1 VEYLLPALAIVAG
14 CALAVAIAAWV
25 ISGYRD
31 RKLVREAA
39 EWPTTEARVETG
51 ELESVHESGKAVLPT
66 FAFSYQAGGESYSGK
81 FALLPKRAFF
91 PTEARHVFIESLIA
105 GMIGRKMMIRC
116 NPRQPEMWFIPD
128 EMIDGCK
135 VEQRIGFHMIRDYSP
150 SD

>member
-1 VEYLLPALAIVAG
+1 VEYLLPAIAVVAG
-14 CALAVAIAAWV
+14 CALAVAIGAWV

-51 ELESVHESGKAVLPT
+51 KLEGVRESGKIVLPT
-66 FAFSYQAGGESYSGK
+66 FAFSYRAGEDCYSGK

-91 PTEARHVFIESLIA
+91 PTEGRHAFIESLIA
-105 GMIGRKMMIRC
+105 GMIARKIPIRY